1 MKIHSILQNEN
12 IFRMVIITKGT
23 IHSFAKKHP
32 NALIPLNEWY
42 EKTKLAQWKKFT
54 DVRLTFNSV
63 DSIGND
69 KYVFD
74 IGGNNFRLIA
84 MVHFNI
90 RTVYIRAIL
99 THSEYDFIS
108 KANKLTKL

>member
-1 MKIHSILQNEN
+1 MKINRYSTLINLEITQSDSLQITSTLINDLQNEN

-23 IHSFAKKHP
+23 IYSFAKKHP

-54 DVRLTFNSV
+54 DVRLTFTSV

-69 KYVFD
+69 RYVFD
-74 IGGNNFRLIA
+74 IECICKYDSII
-84 MVHFNI
+84 VC
-90 RTVYIRAIL
+90 IL
-99 THSEYDFIS
+99 
-108 KANKLTKL
+108 